1 MKPKE
6 LAKLL
11 EVVVRKVVRDELK
24 PIITEVVKASKPVE
38 QSRVKQPSAK
48 KSGVSLFEVL
58 GEEKQKPQTKFSDD
72 AMLNG
77 ILNETANDGE
87 WRNLDGNPYTSQ
99 QAQGFNRAQMAEMI
113 GYGNGVATAQTMA
126 PMTGPDGEPINT
138 NIEGTAVG
146 DALTR
151 DYSALMKTINAKKGK

>member
-58 GEEKQKPQTKFSDD
+58 GEETQKPQTKFSDD

-87 WRNLDGNPYTSQ
+87 WRNLDANPYTSQ

-113 GYGNGVATAQTMA
+113 GYGDGVATAQTMA

-151 DYSALMKTINAKKGK
+151 DYSELMKTISAKKGK